1 MRIATIIMAMM
12 AAFTLSAAEEVNLI
26 KNGNFAEGTKFWNVS
41 PQVKH
46 VAATG
51 KDGKNFV
58 ELTNQRSVIQ
68 TVAIEPDGIY
78 ELSFLTKG
86 ENIVAKD
93 KTQGGRVII
102 RGGKRY
108 ARGTADPKG
117 GCMTGTFDWKQGKC
131 TLKAS
136 YFQSPNLTITLWLAG
151 DGKCCYTDVK
161 LVKVGSE
168 KKAQ

>member
-1 MRIATIIMAMM
+1 MRITTVIFAMM

-26 KNGNFAEGTKFWNVS
+26 KNGNFAEGTKFWHVS

-58 ELTNQRSVIQ
+58 VLTNQRSVRQ
-68 TVAIEPDGIY
+68 LVAIEPDGIY
-78 ELSFLTKG
+78 ELTFLIKG

-93 KTQGGRVII
+93 KSQGGRVII

-108 ARGTADPKG
+108 ARGTANADG
-117 GCMTGTFDWKQGKC
+117 SCMTGSFDWKQGKC

-136 YFQSPNLTITLWLAG
+136 YFKSPNLEITLWLAG

-161 LVKVGSE
+161 FVKVGSE